1 MKKTTIFLL
10 LSLLISVA
18 GYAQCDAIK
27 AVQDDY
33 EDATTMF
40 FYKNTLSMLGEF
52 ANSEEVKELT
62 KDIENLRMVRL
73 DRRINRFDDARL
85 KTLIGDV
92 QGEGFEEFAQMKDGS
107 SRIFVYGKGEGADID
122 GFVVVVAADDELIL
136 FDLVGK
142 IDLNAV
148 TRMTKHFSS
157 I

>member
-1 MKKTTIFLL
+1 MKKTAILL
-10 LSLLISVA
+10 LLALFTTVA

-40 FYKNTLSMLGEF
+40 FYKNTLTMLGDF

-62 KDIENLRMVRL
+62 KDIENLRMIRL
-73 DRRINRFDDARL
+73 DRRINSFDDAKL

-92 QGEGFEEFAQMKDGS
+92 QEEGFEEFGQMKDQGAK
-107 SRIFVYGKGEGADID
+107 IYVYGKGEGAEID
-122 GFVVVVAADDELIL
+122 GIVVVVAEEKELIL

-142 IDLNAV
+142 IDINAV
-148 TRMTKHFSS
+148 TKLTKQFSS